1 MRILMVVSCVTAH
14 DGKFVRSLSAAGH
27 TVRIFSFHSK
37 HVDPELTALPNVSLD
52 YVHLNFMPRVQ
63 RFFPRHLLRRLKR
76 TLREF
81 KPDILH
87 GGNTWNESYLAAL
100 TNFHPFLVVPYGSDV
115 LLDNDRSFMF
125 RRANRIVF
133 SRADWAAPDAQ
144 YVKRKIM
151 ADYNFPEDRFTI
163 LPKGID
169 VESIAR
175 LRPAVRDA
183 AREELGVKDAFVVAM
198 TRNHE
203 EVYGIDIFLRGIAPL
218 LRDQKDVR
226 VLMVGGGSLTKKFQ
240 DWTAEQGLADR
251 FLWKGRVPQAD
262 LLRYLQAAD
271 LYVSTSHS
279 DGTSVSL
286 LEAMASSLP
295 VVVTDVPSTLEWITA
310 GTNGEVVPRGNSDAL
325 AETLRGAYHN
335 RDKFALYGER
345 NLAIVRDRGDWRRNF
360 ADLMQAYEQ
369 MLRLPRAS

>member
-14 DGKFVRSLSAAGH
+14 DGKFVRSLSEAGH

-37 HVDPELTALPNVSLD
+37 PVPPELPLLPNVSLD
-52 YVHLNFMPRVQ
+52 FIPLRFMPRVQ
-63 RFFPRHLLRRLKR
+63 RFFPRHLLHRLKH
-76 TLREF
+76 TLRTF

-87 GGNTWNESYLAAL
+87 GGNSWNESYLAAL
-100 TNFHPFLVVPYGSDV
+100 TNFHPFIVVPYGSDV

-133 SRADWAAPDAQ
+133 SRADWVAPDAEF
-144 YVKRKIM
+144 VKRKIM
-151 ADYNFPEDRFTI
+151 KDYDFPADRFLI

-175 LRPAVRDA
+175 LRPEVRE
-183 AREELGVKDAFVVAM
+183 RTRRELGLEGAFVVAM

-203 EVYGIDIFLRGIAPL
+203 QVYGIDVFLKGIAPV
-218 LRDQKDVR
+218 LRERPDVK
-226 VLMVGGGSLTKKFQ
+226 VLMVGGGSLTPSFQ
-240 DWTAEQGLADR
+240 SWTAEQGLANR

-262 LLRYLQAAD
+262 LLRFLQAAD

-295 VVVTDVPSTLEWITA
+295 VVVTDVPSNLEWITP
-310 GTNGEVVPRGNSDAL
+310 GSNGEIVPRGDSATLTATLQKAIGAPGRL
-325 AETLRGAYHN
+325 AGYGQRSLEIVRARGAWT
-335 RDKFALYGER
+335 K
-345 NLAIVRDRGDWRRNF
+345 NF
-360 ADLMQAYEQ
+360 ADLLEVYHKLMT
-369 MLRLPRAS
+369 LPPRQ